1 MYVIVCLA
9 ILSMIA
15 PVRNPRLLIVL
26 CGGLFLLGL
35 VLLICGI
42 TGIGSLL
49 MVWAVLMFCVQ
60 VARYG
65 K

>member
-1 MYVIVCLA
+1 M
-9 ILSMIA
+9 
-15 PVRNPRLLIVL
+15 
-26 CGGLFLLGL
+26 LGL